1 MESLSKNIEKKTKQ
15 AVKSG
20 KSRGLNCAKNNI
32 NAYMASYFF
41 HWKNVIRNKDIGIS
55 KNMKDLLIRRL
66 RNRLRDAFDLWKKG
80 KNKKNIQVQ
89 EMTMMTMEEEGA
101 QMQAE
106 VDSLDKE
113 IKKKENQVVRSG
125 RTAMTRAVK
134 ICHKRYLKQAMD
146 RWKESKDRKNKEE
159 DSSGLIIA
167 KTRKKFLR

>member
-1 MESLSKNIEKKTKQ
+1 M
-15 AVKSG
+15 KSG

-41 HWKNVIRNKDIGIS
+41 HWKNVIAAKDLGINKNL
-55 KNMKDLLIRRL
+55 KNMLIRRL
-66 RNRLRDAFDLWKKG
+66 RNKEREAFDLWKKG

-106 VDSLDKE
+106 VDTLDKQ
-113 IKKKENQVVRSG
+113 IKKQENQVVRSG
-125 RTAMTRAVK
+125 RSATTRAVK

-146 RWKESKDRKNKEE
+146 RWRGSCDRKNLEE
-159 DSSGLIIA
+159 DKSNLIIA